1 MLEKRSLNPTKES
14 AGIMFYG
21 RYTIQISA
29 NRALTFPERFADE
42 LTGNI
47 FVAQGFD
54 RNLLVMPEKSFF
66 LLYQRVTNLN
76 MADPLARMLLRLFL
90 GNTIHAKLD
99 EKRQMRLSEHLYEYA
114 KLSSGSSAILVGQ
127 GDHIEIWSPRYWEN
141 QSVDLLDATANSHRF
156 ASLDIRF

>member
-1 MLEKRSLNPTKES
+1 
-14 AGIMFYG
+14 MFYG
-21 RYTIQISA
+21 QYTIQFGA
-29 NRALTFPERFADE
+29 DKALVFPERFADE
-42 LTGNI
+42 LSGNLFI
-47 FVAQGFD
+47 VQGFD

-99 EKRQMRLSEHLYEYA
+99 DERRMRLSEHLYEYA
-114 KLSSGSSAILVGQ
+114 ELSLGNSAIFVGQ
-127 GDHIEIWSPRYWEN
+127 GDHVEIWSPRYWEN
-141 QSVDLLDATANSHRF
+141 QNIDLVDASANSHRF

>member
-1 MLEKRSLNPTKES
+1 LSPTKES

-21 RYTIQISA
+21 RYTIQIGA
-29 NRALTFPERFADE
+29 NKALAFPEHFADE

-47 FVAQGFD
+47 FVVQGFD
-54 RNLLVMPEKSFF
+54 RNLLVMPENSFL

-90 GNTIHAKLD
+90 GNTIHAELD
-99 EKRQMRLSEHLYEYA
+99 EDRRMRLTEHLYEYA
-114 KLSSGSSAILVGQ
+114 KLSSGGSAIFVGQ

-141 QSVDLLDATANSHRF
+141 QSADLLDATANSHRF